1 MYILE
6 KIDYEQM
13 NKLLN
18 TLEKARVSHNTIL
31 SICNVKYLQDITVV
45 QYNNILLLFSHFE
58 AVLNNKEDIC

>member
-1 MYILE
+1 
-6 KIDYEQM
+6 M